1 MVRTPPFV
9 DKYKLKKEL
18 HTAKYK
24 GSFDDFLKK
33 TYFLSFFFAFVIT
46 LSAGLAFRLIEK
58 PLILLALFPIIFIFF
73 FFIFLGYPA
82 VMIIKRRKKYD
93 REVLFAGRYLLI
105 KLQSGEPLFK
115 CLIDASN
122 SYGVSSTLF
131 KEIVNTI
138 MSGVPIEKALE
149 EAREYSPSDKFK
161 RILTQILT
169 ATKTGAD
176 VASSLRQILDSIR
189 DEQMNEIRAYG
200 KKLNAVV
207 MFYLVLGGVLPAIAM
222 VLGVIVMSVM
232 GLETSV
238 LFFLALLFALFIFQ
252 FIFVLNAKSSQP
264 AVSL

>member
-1 MVRTPPFV
+1 M

-18 HTAKYK
+18 HTARYN
-24 GSFDDFLKK
+24 GSFNDFLNKL
-33 TYFLSFFFAFVIT
+33 YFLSFFFAFVIT
-46 LSAGLAFRLIEK
+46 LTVGLAFKLIEK
-58 PLILLALFPIIFIFF
+58 PLILLIMFPIVYVFF
-73 FFIFLGYPA
+73 FFILLGYPA
-82 VMIIKRRKKYD
+82 AMILKRKKIYD
-93 REVLFAGRYLLI
+93 KEVLFAGRYLLI
-105 KLQSGEPLFK
+105 KLQSGVPLFQ

-122 SYGVSSTLF
+122 SYGVSSALF

-149 EAREYSPSDKFK
+149 QAREYSPSDKFK

-222 VLGVIVMSVM
+222 VLGVVVMSVM
-232 GLETSV
+232 GLETTMV
-238 LFFLALLFALFIFQ
+238 FFLALLFALFMFQ
-252 FIFVLNAKSSQP
+252 LIFVLNAKSSQP
-264 AVSL
+264 AVTL